1 MDDAMIV
8 WTNNNDVRGIVILRS
23 RGIVNVMCLY
33 HTLAIS

>member
-23 RGIVNVMCLY
+23 REIVNVMCLY